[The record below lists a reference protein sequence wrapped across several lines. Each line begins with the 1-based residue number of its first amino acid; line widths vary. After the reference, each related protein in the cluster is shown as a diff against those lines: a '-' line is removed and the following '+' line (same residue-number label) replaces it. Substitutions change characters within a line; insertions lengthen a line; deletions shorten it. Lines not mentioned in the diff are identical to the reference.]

1 VHLEGPGL
9 DLMVE
14 WSAGAGTARDLATR
28 GGHAARSPRDGGPA
42 VVSTDPAP
50 GREPDVVCAAGELPF
65 PDERFDV
72 IACMRAARHVRDV
85 SRALGEIARVS
96 RALVLIGDAVSVN
109 DELEAA
115 QRLGDPSPVSRS
127 RAGESSLLV
136 IASRSKSS

>member
-1 VHLEGPGL
+1 MHLEGPGL

-28 GGHAARSPRDGGPA
+28 GGHAA
-42 VVSTDPAP
+42 V
-50 GREPDVVCAAGELPF
+50 
-65 PDERFDV
+65 
-72 IACMRAARHVRDV
+72 
-85 SRALGEIARVS
+85 
-96 RALVLIGDAVSVN
+96 VLIGDAVSVN

-127 RAGESSLLV
+127 TAGESSLLV